1 MSHCPSFL
9 ANGKALWPR
18 ATRGRQ
24 DSYAFC
30 FQGTALYWR
39 RSRQTRKQK
48 PWKMLLKQLAQ
59 VHAHSVILDSPEHL
73 AQEMVAP
80 VVTSPTSISNQDG
93 PHRQKAISKLVQG
106 NCPSQVSLGAAK
118 LIVKGNEDSPM
129 GRFSHVSTCLHTQ
142 GISSES
148 IFITFQ

>member
-59 VHAHSVILDSPEHL
+59 IPAHPVILDSPEQL
-73 AQEMVAP
+73 AQGMVAP
-80 VVTSPTSISNQDG
+80 VVTSPTSISNQDS
-93 PHRQKAISKLVQG
+93 PHRQKAISKLVQA
-106 NCPSQVSLGAAK
+106 NCPSQVSLGTAK
-118 LIVKGNEDSPM
+118 LIVKGNEDSAM
-129 GRFSHVSTCLHTQ
+129 GWFSHASTCLHTQ
-142 GISSES
+142 GISGES
-148 IFITFQ
+148 IFITFR